1 MGDTRIRGVEE
12 RVGRGGVSCGNDA
25 TERLCD
31 AVVRR
36 RRTLGRNP
44 LGSEEDSEF
53 VGGGRDVP
61 KMRLSVAGA
70 GRWRGE
76 EA

>member
-12 RVGRGGVSCGNDA
+12 RVDRGGVSCGNDA

-36 RRTLGRNP
+36 RTLCRNP

-61 KMRLSVAGA
+61 KMRLFLAGA